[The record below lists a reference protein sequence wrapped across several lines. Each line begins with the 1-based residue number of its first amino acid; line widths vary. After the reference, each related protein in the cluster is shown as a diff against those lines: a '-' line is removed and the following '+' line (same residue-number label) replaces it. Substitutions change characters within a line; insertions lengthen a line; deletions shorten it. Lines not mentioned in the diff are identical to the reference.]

1 MLFRTAR
8 IVCDTGIH
16 AMRWSRERA
25 IEEMRALQGE
35 SIAFVSIEEDVLR
48 FCVQPG
54 VYTAQGLAMLHI
66 GDLRERVRRELRDRF
81 DAKRFHTAMLEHG
94 PLSPP
99 GLEQAARAAFI

>member
-1 MLFRTAR
+1 
-8 IVCDTGIH
+8 
-16 AMRWSRERA
+16 
-25 IEEMRALQGE
+25 
-35 SIAFVSIEEDVLR
+35 
-48 FCVQPG
+48 
-54 VYTAQGLAMLHI
+54 MLHI

>member
-1 MLFRTAR
+1 
-8 IVCDTGIH
+8 
-16 AMRWSRERA
+16 MRWSRERA

-35 SIAFVSIEEDVLR
+35 SIAFVTIEEDVLR

-66 GDLRERVRRELRDRF
+66 GDLRERMRRDPRF
-81 DAKRFHTAMLEHG
+81 DIKRFHTAMLEHG

-99 GLEQAARAAFI
+99 GLEQAARAALV